1 MIKGIDVSSWQGV
14 IDWKKVSEDGI
25 KFAILRAGG
34 SDGSFFTDPKYYRNY
49 LEAKKYGVHVGAYYI
64 VGKYCNSANAGLAD
78 AQRFAEIIKDTQLD
92 YPVYIDFELPT
103 SATRYGN
110 TEAVFTFC
118 RYMENLGYYAGIY
131 ASDLAGF
138 RDRLDKEKLKPFD
151 KWVAKWGSEPTYAVP
166 YGMWQHTSKGN
177 VKGIAGHVDMNL
189 SKNDYAEIIKQHH
202 LNGF

>member
-1 MIKGIDVSSWQGV
+1 MIKGIDVSSWQGF
-14 IDWKKVSEDGI
+14 IDWQKVAADGV

-49 LEAKKYGVHVGAYYI
+49 LEAKKAGIHVGAYYI
-64 VGKYCNSANAGLAD
+64 VGKYCTDSIAGLND
-78 AQRFAEIIKDTQLD
+78 AQRFADIIKDTQLD

-103 SATRYGN
+103 AKTREGN

-131 ASDLAGF
+131 ASDLGGF
-138 RDRLDKEKLKPFD
+138 RSLLNMEKLKPFD
-151 KWVAKWGSEPTYAVP
+151 KWVARWDKEPTYAKP
-166 YGMWQHTSKGN
+166 WGIWQTGSKGN
-177 VKGIAGHVDMNL
+177 VKGIAGHVDMDL
-189 SKNDYAEIIKQHH
+189 SKHDYSEIIKQHH